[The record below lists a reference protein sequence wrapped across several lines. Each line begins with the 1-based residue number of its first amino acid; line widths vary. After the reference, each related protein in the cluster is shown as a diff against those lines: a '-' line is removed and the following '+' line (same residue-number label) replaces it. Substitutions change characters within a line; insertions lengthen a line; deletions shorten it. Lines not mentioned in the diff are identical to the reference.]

1 METAVGVFA
10 QRDRAEEAVKKLLE
24 QGVPTE
30 SIVYLTRSEREA
42 TSIAEL
48 GAYVGGLMGGAAGMS
63 AGVVAATALAI
74 PGVGAVFALG
84 FGAAALLGLV
94 GAGTGAVVG
103 QSAAHDA
110 TAPSPTTGE
119 ASSEDSAYFRE
130 VLNEGHSLI
139 VVRTESPQVAAAA
152 CQILDEFGM
161 SMKKGATQKS
171 RVTTRELGDAIVVD
185 IAGRLALADST
196 AAVRDVIGSLVQ
208 QGKKHIVLNL
218 AAVDFVDSSGLG
230 ELVRTH
236 ASVRSHG
243 GQLKLANPSKHVH
256 DLLKM
261 TKLDRVLDIE
271 QDEVSALNSFEQGP
285 TTKAAGQ
292 GSLEK

>member
-1 METAVGVFA
+1 VETAIGVFA

-24 QGVPTE
+24 QGVPKE

-42 TSIAEL
+42 SSIGKEL

-94 GAGTGAVVG
+94 GAGTGAAVG
-103 QSAAHDA
+103 HGAAHDSS
-110 TAPSPTTGE
+110 APSPTTGE
-119 ASSEDSAYFRE
+119 ASAEDSAYFRE
-130 VLNEGHSLI
+130 VLSEGHSLI

-171 RVTTRELGDAIVVD
+171 NVTTRELGDATVVD
-185 IAGRLALADST
+185 VVGRLALADGT
-196 AAVRDVIGSLVQ
+196 AALRDVMRSLAE

-218 AAVDFVDSSGLG
+218 AAVNFVDSSGLG

-243 GQLKLANPSKHVH
+243 GQLKLVNPSKHVH

-261 TKLDRVLDIE
+261 TKLDRVLDVE
-271 QDEVSALNSFEQGP
+271 QDEASALNSFEPGQ
-285 TTKAAGQ
+285 ASAQVAG
-292 GSLEK
+292 

>member
-10 QRDRAEEAVKKLLE
+10 QRDRAEEAVKNLLE
-24 QGVPTE
+24 KGVPKE

-42 TSIAEL
+42 SSIGKEL
-48 GAYVGGLMGGAAGMS
+48 GAYLGGLMGGAAGMS

-94 GAGTGAVVG
+94 GAGTGAAVG
-103 QSAAHDA
+103 QSAAHDSS
-110 TAPSPTTGE
+110 APSPTTGE
-119 ASSEDSAYFRE
+119 ASAEDSAYFRE

-185 IAGRLALADST
+185 IVGRLALADGT
-196 AAVRDVIGSLVQ
+196 AAVRDVMRSLAD

-218 AAVDFVDSSGLG
+218 AAVNFVDSSGLG

-236 ASVRSHG
+236 ASIRSHG
-243 GQLKLANPSKHVH
+243 GQLKLVNPSKHVH

-271 QDEVSALNSFEQGP
+271 QDEASALNSFEPGQAS
-285 TTKAAGQ
+285 TQVAG
-292 GSLEK
+292 

>member
-1 METAVGVFA
+1 VETAIGVFA

-24 QGVPTE
+24 QGVPKE

-42 TSIAEL
+42 SSIGKEL

-94 GAGTGAVVG
+94 GAGTGAAVG
-103 QSAAHDA
+103 HGAAHDSS
-110 TAPSPTTGE
+110 APSPTTGE
-119 ASSEDSAYFRE
+119 ASAEDSAYFRE
-130 VLNEGHSLI
+130 VLSEGHSLI

-171 RVTTRELGDAIVVD
+171 NVTTRELGDATVVD
-185 IAGRLALADST
+185 VVGRLALADGT
-196 AAVRDVIGSLVQ
+196 AALRDVMRSLAE

-218 AAVDFVDSSGLG
+218 AAVNFVDSSGLG

-243 GQLKLANPSKHVH
+243 QLKLVNPSKHVH

-261 TKLDRVLDIE
+261 TKLDRVLDVE
-271 QDEVSALNSFEQGP
+271 QDEASALNSFEPGQ
-285 TTKAAGQ
+285 ASAQVAG
-292 GSLEK
+292 

>member
-1 METAVGVFA
+1 
-10 QRDRAEEAVKKLLE
+10 
-24 QGVPTE
+24 
-30 SIVYLTRSEREA
+30 
-42 TSIAEL
+42 
-48 GAYVGGLMGGAAGMS
+48 MGGAAGMS

-84 FGAAALLGLV
+84 FGAAALFGLV
-94 GAGTGAVVG
+94 GAGTGAAVG

-110 TAPSPTTGE
+110 SAPSPTTGE
-119 ASSEDSAYFRE
+119 ASAEDSEYFRE
-130 VLNEGHSLI
+130 VLNDGHSLI
-139 VVRTESPQVAAAA
+139 VVRTESPQMAATA
-152 CQILDEFGM
+152 CQVLDEFGM
-161 SMKKGATQKS
+161 SMKKGKTQKS
-171 RVTTRELGDAIVVD
+171 KVTTRELGDAIVVD
-185 IAGRLALADST
+185 IVGRLALADGT

-271 QDEVSALNSFEQGP
+271 QDESSALNSFEP
-285 TTKAAGQ
+285 GQ
-292 GSLEK
+292 ASAQMA

>member
-24 QGVPTE
+24 QSVPKE

-42 TSIAEL
+42 SSIGKEL

-94 GAGTGAVVG
+94 GAGTGAAVG
-103 QSAAHDA
+103 QGAAHDA
-110 TAPSPTTGE
+110 SAPSPTTGE
-119 ASSEDSAYFRE
+119 ASAEDSAYFRE
-130 VLNEGHSLI
+130 VLNDGHSLI
-139 VVRTESPQVAAAA
+139 VVRTESPQTAATA
-152 CQILDEFGM
+152 CQVLDEFGM

-171 RVTTRELGDAIVVD
+171 KVTTRELGDAIVVD
-185 IAGRLALADST
+185 IVGRLALADGT
-196 AAVRDVIGSLVQ
+196 AAVRDVMRSLAD

-218 AAVDFVDSSGLG
+218 AAVNFVDSSGLG

-236 ASVRSHG
+236 ASIRSHG
-243 GQLKLANPSKHVH
+243 GQLKLVNPSKHVH

-271 QDEVSALNSFEQGP
+271 QDEASALNSFDPGHASAQ
-285 TTKAAGQ
+285 TAG
-292 GSLEK
+292 

>member
-10 QRDRAEEAVKKLLE
+10 QRDRAEEAVKKLLQ
-24 QGVPTE
+24 QGVPQD
-30 SIVYLTRSEREA
+30 SIVYLSRSEREA
-42 TSIAEL
+42 NTIGKEL

-94 GAGTGAVVG
+94 GAGTGAAVG
-103 QSAAHDA
+103 QGAAHDA
-110 TAPSPTTGE
+110 SAPSPTTGE
-119 ASSEDSAYFRE
+119 ASAEDAAYFRE
-130 VLNEGHSLI
+130 VLNDGHSLI
-139 VVRTESPQVAAAA
+139 VVRTESPQMAATA
-152 CQILDEFGM
+152 CQVLDEFGL
-161 SMKKGATQKS
+161 SMKKGKTQKS
-171 RVTTRELGDAIVVD
+171 KVTTRELGDAIVVD
-185 IAGRLALADST
+185 IVGKLALADGT

-208 QGKKHIVLNL
+208 QGKKHIILNL

-271 QDEVSALNSFEQGP
+271 QDESSALNSFEP
-285 TTKAAGQ
+285 GQ
-292 GSLEK
+292 ASAQMA

>member
-24 QGVPTE
+24 QGVSQD

-42 TSIAEL
+42 TSIGKEL

-84 FGAAALLGLV
+84 FGAAALFGLV
-94 GAGTGAVVG
+94 GAGTGAALG
-103 QSAAHDA
+103 QGAAHDA
-110 TAPSPTTGE
+110 SAPSPTTGE
-119 ASSEDSAYFRE
+119 ASAEDSAYFRE
-130 VLNEGHSLI
+130 VLNDGHSLI
-139 VVRTESPQVAAAA
+139 VVRTESPQMAATR
-152 CQILDEFGM
+152 CQVLNECGM
-161 SMKKGATQKS
+161 SMKKGGTQKS
-171 RVTTRELGDAIVVD
+171 KVTTRELGDAIVLD
-185 IAGRLALADST
+185 IVGRLALADGT

-243 GQLKLANPSKHVH
+243 GQLKLANPSKHVY

-271 QDEVSALNSFEQGP
+271 QDEASALNSFEPGRASAQ
-285 TTKAAGQ
+285 TA
-292 GSLEK
+292 

>member
-10 QRDRAEEAVKKLLE
+10 QRDRAEQAVKKLIE
-24 QGVPTE
+24 QGVFQDT
-30 SIVYLTRSEREA
+30 IVYLTRSEREA
-42 TSIAEL
+42 TSIGKEL

-74 PGVGAVFALG
+74 PGVGAVFAVG
-84 FGAAALLGLV
+84 FGAAALFGLV
-94 GAGTGAVVG
+94 SAGTGAAVG
-103 QSAAHDA
+103 QGAAHDA
-110 TAPSPTTGE
+110 SAPSPTTGE
-119 ASSEDSAYFRE
+119 ASAEDSAYFRE
-130 VLNEGHSLI
+130 VLNDGHSLI
-139 VVRTESPQVAAAA
+139 VVRTESPQMAATA
-152 CQILDEFGM
+152 CQVLDEFGM
-161 SMKKGATQKS
+161 SMKKGKTQKS
-171 RVTTRELGDAIVVD
+171 KVTTRELGDAIVVD
-185 IAGRLALADST
+185 IVGRLALADGT
-196 AAVRDVIGSLVQ
+196 AAVRDAIGSLVQ

-243 GQLKLANPSKHVH
+243 GQLKLANPSEHVH

-271 QDEVSALNSFEQGP
+271 QDEASALNSFEPGQ
-285 TTKAAGQ
+285 ASAQVAG
-292 GSLEK
+292 

>member
-1 METAVGVFA
+1 
-10 QRDRAEEAVKKLLE
+10 VKKLLE
-24 QGVPTE
+24 QGVSQD

-42 TSIAEL
+42 TSIGKEL

-84 FGAAALLGLV
+84 FGAAALFGLV
-94 GAGTGAVVG
+94 GAGTGAAVG
-103 QSAAHDA
+103 QGAAHDA
-110 TAPSPTTGE
+110 SAPSPTTGE
-119 ASSEDSAYFRE
+119 ASAEDSAYFRE

-139 VVRTESPQVAAAA
+139 VVRTESPQMAATA
-152 CQILDEFGM
+152 CQVLNEFGM

-171 RVTTRELGDAIVVD
+171 KVTTRELGDAIVVD
-185 IAGRLALADST
+185 IVGRLALADGT

-271 QDEVSALNSFEQGP
+271 QDEASALNSFEP
-285 TTKAAGQ
+285 GQ
-292 GSLEK
+292 ASAQTAR